1 METKFDTDGYLQTRF
16 CNVNMKERIL
26 FPLEMFHKEF
36 SALPASLK
44 ILDYGTG
51 PVIMSLI
58 SASSKA
64 SEIIVAE
71 YSPENRK
78 ALRLW
83 LDDKPEAF
91 DWSPYFRHVV
101 CDLEGRGDEEIG
113 AREALV
119 REKVKK
125 VVSCNICN
133 SPIIEEGYE
142 GPYDVVSSS
151 CCLEAVGVTREDFK
165 LNVEKIAAFLKP
177 GGTMLLYL
185 SERDMK
191 AEKGEYYIGSQKYGV
206 VNVNST
212 YVEDV
217 LKNIGFY
224 DVKSN
229 MCPCD
234 TAVVQKTFQDA
245 DLKGY
250 MFVSGV
256 KMQ

>member
-1 METKFDTDGYLQTRF
+1 MDEPEFDTDTYLQTRF

-26 FPLEMFHKEF
+26 FPLEMFHNEF
-36 SALPASLK
+36 SALPGSLK

-64 SEIIVAE
+64 SEIIIAE
-71 YSPENRK
+71 YSPDNRK

-101 CDLEGRGDEEIG
+101 CDLEGRGDGEVG
-113 AREALV
+113 VREALV

-125 VVSCNICN
+125 VVSCNIYN
-133 SPIIEEGYE
+133 SPFIEEGYE

-165 LNVEKIAAFLKP
+165 LNVKKLAAFLKP
-177 GGTMLLYL
+177 GGTILLYL
-185 SERDMK
+185 TERDMK
-191 AEKGEYYIGSQKYGV
+191 AEKGEYYIGSQKHGL

-212 YVEDV
+212 FVEDV
-217 LKNIGFY
+217 LRSIGFR
-224 DVKSN
+224 DVKSK

-234 TAVVQKTFQDA
+234 TVEQQTFQDA
-245 DLKGY
+245 DLLGY

-256 KMQ
+256 KK